1 MSAMI
6 YITKYSINT
15 SNIDL
20 YSNFISGF
28 TLQNILLI
36 LLTYWNDQIP
46 YTIYITKYSI
56 NTYATQETLMKQMNL
71 HYKIFY

>member
-1 MSAMI
+1 MTENYYSI

-15 SNIDL
+15 ISNSSPAL
-20 YSNFISGF
+20 NPLLF

-36 LLTYWNDQIP
+36 HKIALKLY
-46 YTIYITKYSI
+46 
-56 NTYATQETLMKQMNL
+56 ETDMNL

>member
-1 MSAMI
+1 M
-6 YITKYSINT
+6 TKEE
-15 SNIDL
+15 L
-20 YSNFISGF
+20 YAVF